1 MLITCSSCNSKYL
14 VNSADLKPNGRIV
27 RCAKCGFDWF
37 QSSDLLEEK
46 KKSFSSSTSQSSEK
60 YANEKINI
68 NTESEVSNLPSTY
81 VMNQK
86 PSIINT
92 LFLLFFF
99 GVVIFCFWLIK
110 NEGANV
116 ITLANFYIQEF
127 YFNLK
132 LIDKDFVKIIHQI
145 LY

>member
-1 MLITCSSCNSKYL
+1 MLLTCSSCNSKYL

-81 VMNQK
+81 VMDQK

-99 GVVIFCFWLIK
+99 GVLLGEYCVGAFWSVLSVI
-110 NEGANV
+110 
-116 ITLANFYIQEF
+116 IQQPI
-127 YFNLK
+127 Y
-132 LIDKDFVKIIHQI
+132 DFAPG
-145 LY
+145 